1 MICTLN
7 YHSFNNKDRSILPL
21 HFQLTVG
28 SSRRFNDRAALPARG
43 PGDPRGPRL
52 PRSNAA
58 PASFRSS
65 GATAAPPHAVD
76 EQRRA
81 AHLHLSG
88 QLLVDLEIGLT
99 IMFPFESI
107 RPRILKV
114 PGSSDGH

>member
-1 MICTLN
+1 MYLISL
-7 YHSFNNKDRSILPL
+7 S
-21 HFQLTVG
+21 FQLTVG
-28 SSRRFNDRAALPARG
+28 LPRRSDDRAALPAG
-43 PGDPRGPRL
+43 GLGDPRGPRL
-52 PRSNAA
+52 PGSDAA
-58 PASFRSS
+58 PAPVRADHGT

>member
-1 MICTLN
+1 MYLISL
-7 YHSFNNKDRSILPL
+7 S
-21 HFQLTVG
+21 FQLTVG
-28 SSRRFNDRAALPARG
+28 LPRRSDDRAALPAGG

-88 QLLVDLEIGLT
+88 QLLQST
-99 IMFPFESI
+99 
-107 RPRILKV
+107 
-114 PGSSDGH
+114 